1 MWNRITLLVT
11 IAEASKSANE
21 AIRNQIPVSL
31 RESRTLVLC
40 PPGLVE
46 NWWDELLMW
55 IPAASSVHIG
65 DIHKIS
71 AKLSHQE
78 RLFEIT
84 EWGETGGILLLGYTL
99 FKTFVLNKTKAKSG
113 ERPRG
118 LDEEE
123 YQRIS
128 SILLE
133 RPNIVVADEAH
144 AAKTA
149 NSNLTQ
155 AIAKIRSRSRIALT
169 GSPLANNLEEYYSL
183 IEWIAPGYLGS
194 RTEFRAKY
202 VEPINEGL
210 FKDASPSGQRK
221 GLKMQEVL
229 KKELA
234 PKVHRLDILVLKNL
248 LPGKTE
254 FLLRVPLTDLQH
266 EAYTIYATHML
277 GSSTA
282 NESGT
287 AKLWAWLAILVLLC
301 NHPMCFIHKLEKRA
315 DAKPTKRKAKP
326 VLSPVGEVIDPLALE
341 DNAELLLEGSV
352 TNLGISEAMIVEQTE
367 LFKKVAIP
375 IGTIEL
381 SHKMQM
387 LFQVLKLSIAAGDKV
402 LVFSHS
408 LPTLDYIE
416 KMLQHTSYKYARLD
430 GRTSIQTRQ
439 QLTKDFNKDMN
450 VCLISTRAGGQG
462 LNMAG
467 ANRVVI
473 MDSSFNPMHEEQA
486 IGRAYRIGQRKH
498 VYVYRLIVGGTFEQA
513 LQDQSLFKTQLATRV
528 VDKKNPVRH
537 ALKGARQYLFLP
549 KHIQQT
555 DLGEFEGKDPAVL
568 DKILTWQE
576 KYVYHLIPQT
586 DADQTRNPVIRSITL
601 TETFHEEVEE
611 RLTAEEEKETEEM
624 WKEEQLRRTDPPAY
638 ELLMSQKQA
647 RTFND
652 LAMNQ
657 GQLLG
662 RGHRSELTAPYPST
676 SFMTMPTATGSEANM
691 SASVTSSSYMPPPT
705 IERTMQ
711 TFDPATFTGP
721 QVMPVTGPGRMATA
735 PRVTTPIGLVT
746 VTPSTEPVLGLNTRV
761 EQRSFSEA
769 PGYGG
774 SPTIGTPSGSV
785 RAESESITE
794 DLSKEIR
801 FDRAAIR
808 RGTKSVI
815 ESALQKQVDLG
826 QLVVTS
832 ISDVAETLA
841 SSMERNAY
849 KRSKNEEHYQRT
861 LQAYV
866 GQLVKSGGHSIALV
880 NKAEETLA
888 AKMNRS
894 MAPGQLPASPR
905 VSNSG
910 DPPLAED
917 AANASDA
924 PPAGNDGE
932 RVGSLIHS
940 PPFRALDLT
949 QFPSLAGLMQREANR
964 KTG

>member
-1 MWNRITLLVT
+1 M
-11 IAEASKSANE
+11 
-21 AIRNQIPVSL
+21 
-31 RESRTLVLC
+31 
-40 PPGLVE
+40 
-46 NWWDELLMW
+46 LMW

-65 DIHKIS
+65 DIYKIS

-84 EWGETGGILLLGYTL
+84 EWSETGGILLLGYTM
-99 FKTFVLNKTKAKSG
+99 FKTFVLNKAKVKSDD
-113 ERPRG
+113 RSRG
-118 LDEEE
+118 PDEEE

-128 SILLE
+128 TILLE

-149 NSNLTQ
+149 SSNLTQ

-210 FKDASPSGQRK
+210 FKDASPYEQRK

-229 KKELA
+229 KKELV
-234 PKVHRLDILVLKNL
+234 PKVHRLDVSVLKNL

-254 FLLRVPLTDLQH
+254 FLLRIALTDLQH
-266 EAYTIYATHML
+266 DAYTIYATHML

-282 NESGT
+282 KEPGT

-301 NHPMCFIHKLEKRA
+301 NHPLCFIHKLQNRA
-315 DAKPTKRKAKP
+315 DAKPTKKKAKLL
-326 VLSPVGEVIDPLALE
+326 LSPAGEVTDPLALE
-341 DNAELLLEGSV
+341 DNAELLLQGSV
-352 TNLGISEAMIVEQTE
+352 TNLGISEAMVGEQTE
-367 LFKKVAIP
+367 LFKKVTLP

-387 LFQVLKLSIAAGDKV
+387 LFLILKLSVAAGDKV

-416 KMLQHTSYKYARLD
+416 KMLQHMPYKYARLD
-430 GRTSIQTRQ
+430 GRTSMQTRQ

-473 MDSSFNPMHEEQA
+473 IDSSFNPMHEEQA
-486 IGRAYRIGQRKH
+486 IGRAYRIGQKKH

-549 KHIQQT
+549 KQIQQT
-555 DLGEFEGKDPAVL
+555 DLEEFEGKDQAVL

-576 KYVYHLIPQT
+576 KYVYHAESRTFTNQKR
-586 DADQTRNPVIRSITL
+586 DPVIRSIAL

-611 RLTAEEEKETEEM
+611 RLTAEEERETEEM

-638 ELLMSQKQA
+638 ELLMLQKQT
-647 RTFND
+647 RTMHD
-652 LAMNQ
+652 LALHQ
-657 GQLLG
+657 ELLLG
-662 RGHRSELTAPYPST
+662 RAHGSELTAPYPST
-676 SFMTMPTATGSEANM
+676 NSMTTPTVPGSEADRR
-691 SASVTSSSYMPPPT
+691 TLFPSSSYMPPPT
-705 IERTMQ
+705 IERSMQ
-711 TFDPATFTGP
+711 PFDSAVTFTEP
-721 QVMPVTGPGRMATA
+721 QALSVTGPNTMTTA
-735 PRVTTPIGLVT
+735 QRVTTPIGLVK
-746 VTPSTEPVLGLNTRV
+746 VMPSTEPVLGLNTRV
-761 EQRSFSEA
+761 EQRSFSEV
-769 PGYGG
+769 PGYGA
-774 SPTIGTPSGSV
+774 SPTIKSSSGPV
-785 RAESESITE
+785 RADSESITE

-808 RGTKSVI
+808 SGTKSVI

-832 ISDVAETLA
+832 IPDVADTLA

-849 KRSKNEEHYQRT
+849 KRAKNEEHYQRT
-861 LQAYV
+861 LRAYV
-866 GQLVKSGGHSIALV
+866 GQLTKAGGDSVALV
-880 NKAEETLA
+880 DKAEETLA
-888 AKMNRS
+888 AKFRRS
-894 MAPGQLPASPR
+894 VAPCQPPTSPK

-910 DPPLAED
+910 DPTLAED
-917 AANASDA
+917 AANRSDR
-924 PPAGNDGE
+924 PATSKDGE
-932 RVGSLIHS
+932 RVGSLVHS
-940 PPFRALDLT
+940 PSYRAPDLA

-964 KTG
+964 KAG